1 MNSWYLKKRSFIKG
15 SFIFFA
21 IITAPLIAKEV
32 QKMNL
37 RKRLNNKLTEK
48 KQYIYVL
55 RNEVIFNIGIMTAIG
70 ILGEENR
77 EVLRA
82 GDTYITM
89 KLTMDIE
96 QKTGI
101 DLAVRDY
108 LRKVIEYE
116 KYEELEKRH
125 TKTMV
130 WK

>member
-1 MNSWYLKKRSFIKG
+1 
-15 SFIFFA
+15 
-21 IITAPLIAKEV
+21 
-32 QKMNL
+32 MNL

>member
-1 MNSWYLKKRSFIKG
+1 
-15 SFIFFA
+15 
-21 IITAPLIAKEV
+21 
-32 QKMNL
+32 MNL

-125 TKTMV
+125 TKTTV

>member
-1 MNSWYLKKRSFIKG
+1 
-15 SFIFFA
+15 
-21 IITAPLIAKEV
+21 
-32 QKMNL
+32 MNL
-37 RKRLNNKLTEK
+37 RKRLNNKLPEK

>member
-1 MNSWYLKKRSFIKG
+1 MEILLKNVFKVANS
-15 SFIFFA
+15 
-21 IITAPLIAKEV
+21 TAHIIAKEV
-32 QKMNL
+32 LKMGI

-48 KQYIYVL
+48 KQYVYIL
-55 RNEVIFNIGIMTAIG
+55 RNEVIFNVGIITALG
-70 ILGEENR
+70 ILGEGNR

-108 LRKVIEYE
+108 VRNIMEYE
-116 KYEELEKRH
+116 KYEELEKDPVQ
-125 TKTMV
+125 TIV

>member
-1 MNSWYLKKRSFIKG
+1 MNTLLKNVFKLANFTSHI
-15 SFIFFA
+15 
-21 IITAPLIAKEV
+21 IAKEV
-32 QKMNL
+32 LKMGI

-48 KQYIYVL
+48 KQYVYIF
-55 RNEVIFNIGIMTAIG
+55 RNEVIFNVGIITALG
-70 ILGEENR
+70 ILGEGNR

-108 LRKVIEYE
+108 VRNIMEYE
-116 KYEELEKRH
+116 KYEKLEKDSVQ
-125 TKTMV
+125 TIV